1 MVLRVVIEALALLP
15 IYMALL
21 ETQFVGAIEDLATQW
36 QKSFGE
42 GDDHYHGGWDDV
54 KVLER
59 VC

>member
-1 MVLRVVIEALALLP
+1 VVIEALALLP